1 MKFSTEVLLAQYG
14 HVEQQIALAATKTGL
29 LVTAYSVLVTAY
41 VVYSKECL
49 TVPQGDL
56 FAPENRLS
64 LLISVT
70 GLVLLVGLMLSL
82 YAVLPRGT
90 SKPHEMMFYGAIAKN
105 HESYAIKWKEAKDEE
120 IVDWLLTGVV
130 GKSQWLR
137 TKYRIV
143 GLAVWC
149 AIGATALT
157 FGVAI
162 SARFAL
168 DSAVCKKPTV
178 MAQTVGASLNHDEN
192 LGLKP

>member
-49 TVPQGDL
+49 TVLQGDL

-64 LLISVT
+64 LFISIT
-70 GLVLLVGLMLSL
+70 GLVLLLGLMLSL
-82 YAVLPRGT
+82 YAVLPRWT
-90 SKPHEMMFYGAIAKN
+90 NKPHEMMFYGAIAKD
-105 HESYAIKWKEAKDEE
+105 HKTYAEKWKEAKDEE

-143 GLAVWC
+143 GLAVCC
-149 AIGATALT
+149 AIAATGLT

-162 SARFAL
+162 YARFAL
-168 DSAVCKKPTV
+168 DSPVCKNPTV
-178 MAQTVGASLNHDEN
+178 ITQTVGASQNHDEK